1 MNIKIELVK
10 TKEDYRKV
18 LDIRREVFIE
28 EQNVPENIE
37 IEYED
42 EAFHVLV
49 SDNGQPIATG
59 RWRKTDI
66 GFKLERFAVLE
77 HLRRKGVGKA
87 LVIFILNQIPN
98 DNTIYLHAQED
109 VIKFY
114 ENLGF
119 VIIGDKF
126 LEADIVHAKMIY
138 DNKSKKSI

>member
-1 MNIKIELVK
+1 M
-10 TKEDYRKV
+10 
-18 LDIRREVFIE
+18 
-28 EQNVPENIE
+28 
-37 IEYED
+37 
-42 EAFHVLV
+42 
-49 SDNGQPIATG
+49 
-59 RWRKTDI
+59 
-66 GFKLERFAVLE
+66 ERFAVLE
-77 HLRRKGVGKA
+77 HLRGKGIGKA

-98 DNTIYLHAQED
+98 DNMIYLHAQED